1 MKATTG
7 TKKNQQILSGY
18 FFFALLKAVSLLIYW
33 PTNAFMLLIN
43 SVHNR
48 LHLGHVVRVLAS
60 AHQEFQ
66 GSREVLDPR
75 DLPEI
80 MDLKDPWAQEVAKGT
95 KDLVDP
101 RDQRDQ
107 GVQQEERVNQV
118 LVVSKVPRELLVM
131 LLVPRKVTG
140 SSAFLRI

>member
-1 MKATTG
+1 
-7 TKKNQQILSGY
+7 
-18 FFFALLKAVSLLIYW
+18 
-33 PTNAFMLLIN
+33 MLLIN

>member
-1 MKATTG
+1 
-7 TKKNQQILSGY
+7 
-18 FFFALLKAVSLLIYW
+18 
-33 PTNAFMLLIN
+33 MLLIN

-60 AHQEFQ
+60 AHQGFQ

-80 MDLKDPWAQEVAKGT
+80 MDLKDPWAQEVTKGT

-131 LLVPRKVTG
+131 LLVP
-140 SSAFLRI
+140 

>member
-1 MKATTG
+1 
-7 TKKNQQILSGY
+7 
-18 FFFALLKAVSLLIYW
+18 
-33 PTNAFMLLIN
+33 MLLNN

-48 LHLGHVVRVLAS
+48 LYLGHVVRVLAS

-80 MDLKDPWAQEVAKGT
+80 MDLKDPWAQEVTKGT

-101 RDQRDQ
+101 RDLRDQ

-118 LVVSKVPRELLVM
+118 LVVFKVPRELLVM
-131 LLVPRKVTG
+131 LLVP
-140 SSAFLRI
+140 